1 MKLSEQIMDAIGE
14 LDESLLEKSERKRSG
29 IDWKYSLAGV
39 FAVIVLMLGIPLLYS
54 KNFIPNSA
62 SGAQYAADSKAAETE
77 YVETAAGS
85 AVMEEKAEE
94 CFMVLTL
101 RHASD
106 DSVLRE
112 EELLAE
118 AKRLEEQGF
127 EVSLR
132 EGDLLIFG
140 PDSLFESFEK
150 NTDYTYVFEE
160 ESK

>member
-1 MKLSEQIMDAIGE
+1 
-14 LDESLLEKSERKRSG
+14 
-29 IDWKYSLAGV
+29 
-39 FAVIVLMLGIPLLYS
+39 
-54 KNFIPNSA
+54 
-62 SGAQYAADSKAAETE
+62 
-77 YVETAAGS
+77 
-85 AVMEEKAEE
+85 
-94 CFMVLTL
+94 MVLTL

-132 EGDLLIFG
+132 KGDLLIFG

-150 NTDYTYVFEE
+150 NTDYTYVFAE